1 MSNWSANG
9 NAFKNH
15 HSSFNILETIKK
27 KKKAIRIKNIATYNS
42 KKKKTYRNFDD
53 SFFTDDNNS
62 EEGRGGGR
70 GGESGNLVIAK
81 KITEG
86 QNNIQ
91 N

>member
-1 MSNWSANG
+1 MVMHLKIIIPHLTYLKQ
-9 NAFKNH
+9 F
-15 HSSFNILETIKK
+15 K